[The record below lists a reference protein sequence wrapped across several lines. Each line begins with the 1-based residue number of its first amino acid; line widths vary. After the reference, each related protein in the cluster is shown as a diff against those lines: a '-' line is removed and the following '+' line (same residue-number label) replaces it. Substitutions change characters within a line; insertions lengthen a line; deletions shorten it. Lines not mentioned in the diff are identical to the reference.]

1 MKKINIFCFRFGQVA
16 KNFIKTLNTKNI
28 DITLTATSREN
39 SEKKIYDGI
48 KYDSFQFS
56 ENNFDKNLIKNLE
69 SSDHILV
76 SIAPVNGEDIVVKN
90 FESVFKISKFKWLT
104 YLSAT
109 SVYGDHK
116 GEWVDEKSKTNPT
129 SSTGSQ
135 RLKAEKLW
143 MELAKNQNLPI
154 QIFRLSGIYSHE
166 SNVLKRLKSGD
177 AKIIKKENQFFSR
190 IHVED
195 IAELLFKS
203 LEQFKAKEIYNIS
216 DDRPASSEE
225 VILYGSKLLNIDLPA
240 TIELKSIES
249 EMVKNFYKDS
259 KKVNNKKMKFFFDYK
274 LKYPTYVE
282 GLNNIHNNIV

>member
-1 MKKINIFCFRFGQVA
+1 MEKINIFCFGFGQVA
-16 KNFIKTLNTKNI
+16 KNFIKKINTQNI
-28 DITLTATSREN
+28 KINLSATSRE
-39 SEKKIYDGI
+39 STSKKVFDGI

-56 ENNFDKNLIKNLE
+56 QSSFDKNIIKNLE
-69 SSDHILV
+69 SSNYILV
-76 SIAPVNGEDIVVKN
+76 SIAPDNGEDIVIKKFQNIFEEKN
-90 FESVFKISKFKWLT
+90 IKWLT

-135 RLKAEKLW
+135 RLKAEKSW

-154 QIFRLSGIYSHE
+154 QIFRLSGIYSRE

-195 IAELLFKS
+195 IAEVLFKS
-203 LEQFKAKEIYNIS
+203 LEKFKAKEIYNIS

-225 VILYGSKLLNIDLPA
+225 LILYGSKILNIEPPA
-240 TIELKSIES
+240 IIELKSIES
-249 EMVKNFYKDS
+249 EMVKNFYKES
-259 KKVNNKKMKFFFDYK
+259 KKVSNKKMKNIFNFK
-274 LKYPTYVE
+274 LKFPTYVE
-282 GLNNIHNNIV
+282 GLNDIHNNII

>member
-1 MKKINIFCFRFGQVA
+1 MDKINIFCFGFGQVA
-16 KNFIKTLNTKNI
+16 KNFIKKINTKNI
-28 DITLTATSREN
+28 DIILTVTSRE
-39 SEKKIYDGI
+39 STGKKIFDGI
-48 KYDSFQFS
+48 EYDSFQFS
-56 ENNFDKNLIKNLE
+56 QDLFDKNLIKNLK
-69 SSDHILV
+69 SANYILI
-76 SIAPVNGEDIVVKN
+76 SIAPVGGEDIVIKN
-90 FESVFKISKFKWLT
+90 FQNIFEGKKVKWLT

-116 GEWVDEKSKTNPT
+116 GEWVDEKSKTSPT
-129 SSTGSQ
+129 SSTGTQ
-135 RLKAEKLW
+135 RLKAEQSW
-143 MELAKNQNLPI
+143 MELAENQNLPI

-166 SNVLKRLKSGD
+166 SNILKRLKSGS

-225 VILYGSKLLNIDLPA
+225 VILYGSKLLNIEPPA
-240 TIELKSIES
+240 IVELKSIES

-259 KKVNNKKMKFFFDYK
+259 KKVNNKKMKEFFNYK

-282 GLNNIHNNIV
+282 GLNYIHNNFV

>member
-1 MKKINIFCFRFGQVA
+1 MEKINIFCFGFGQVA
-16 KNFIKTLNTKNI
+16 KNFIKKINTQNI
-28 DITLTATSREN
+28 KINLSATSRE
-39 SEKKIYDGI
+39 STSKKVFDGI

-56 ENNFDKNLIKNLE
+56 QSSFDKNIIKNLE
-69 SSDHILV
+69 SSNYILV
-76 SIAPVNGEDIVVKN
+76 SIAPDNGEDIVIKKFQNIFEEKN
-90 FESVFKISKFKWLT
+90 IKWLT

-135 RLKAEKLW
+135 RLKAEKSW

-154 QIFRLSGIYSHE
+154 QIFRLSGIYSRE

-195 IAELLFKS
+195 IAEVLFKS
-203 LEQFKAKEIYNIS
+203 LEKFKAKEIYNIS

-225 VILYGSKLLNIDLPA
+225 LILYGSKLLNIEPPA
-240 TIELKSIES
+240 IIELKSIES

-259 KKVNNKKMKFFFDYK
+259 KKVNNKKMKDIFNFK
-274 LKYPTYVE
+274 LKFPTYVE
-282 GLNNIHNNIV
+282 GLNDIHNNII

>member
-1 MKKINIFCFRFGQVA
+1 MKKINIFCFGFGQVA
-16 KNFIKTLNTKNI
+16 KNFIKKINTQNI
-28 DITLTATSREN
+28 KINLSVTSRKN
-39 SEKKIYDGI
+39 TSKKVFDGI
-48 KYDSFQFS
+48 EYDCFQFS
-56 ENNFDKNLIKNLE
+56 QDSFDKNLIKNLE
-69 SSDHILV
+69 SSNYILV
-76 SIAPVNGEDIVVKN
+76 SIAPVNSEDIVIKKFQN
-90 FESVFKISKFKWLT
+90 IFKAKKIKWLT

-116 GEWVDEKSKTNPT
+116 GEWVDEKSKTSPT

-143 MELAKNQNLPI
+143 IELAKNQNLPM

-166 SNVLKRLKSGD
+166 SNVLKRLQSGD

-195 IAELLFKS
+195 IAEVLFKS
-203 LEQFKAKEIYNIS
+203 LKQFKAKEIYNIS

-225 VILYGSKLLNIDLPA
+225 LILYGSKLLNIEPPA
-240 TIELKSIES
+240 IIELKSIES

-259 KKVNNKKMKFFFDYK
+259 KKVNNKKMKDIFNFK
-274 LKYPTYVE
+274 LKFPTYVE
-282 GLNNIHNNIV
+282 GLNDIHNNII

>member
-1 MKKINIFCFRFGQVA
+1 MRKINIFCFGFGQVA
-16 KNFIKTLNTKNI
+16 KNFIKTLNAKNI
-28 DITLTATSREN
+28 DITLTVTSREN
-39 SEKKIYDGI
+39 SGKKIYDGI

-56 ENNFDKNLIKNLE
+56 ENNFDKNLIKSLE

-90 FESVFKISKFKWLT
+90 FENIFKVSKFKWLT

-135 RLKAEKLW
+135 RLKAERSW

-166 SNVLKRLKSGD
+166 SNVLKRLKSGE

-203 LEQFKAKEIYNIS
+203 LDQFKAKEIYNVS

-225 VILYGSKLLNIDLPA
+225 VILYGSRLLNMEPPA

-259 KKVNNKKMKFFFDYK
+259 KKVNNKKMKKIFDYK

-282 GLNNIHNNIV
+282 GLKNIHNNIV

>member
-1 MKKINIFCFRFGQVA
+1 MEKINIFCFGFGQVA
-16 KNFIKTLNTKNI
+16 KNFIKKLNTKSIKIN
-28 DITLTATSREN
+28 LTVTSREN
-39 SEKKIYDGI
+39 SSKKVFDGI
-48 KYDSFQFS
+48 KYNSFQFS
-56 ENNFDKNLIKNLE
+56 EDSFDKNLIKNLE
-69 SSDHILV
+69 SSNYILV
-76 SIAPVNGEDIVVKN
+76 SIAPVNGEDIVIKN
-90 FESVFKISKFKWLT
+90 FQNIFKLKNFKWLT

-129 SSTGSQ
+129 SSTGLQ

-143 MELAKNQNLPI
+143 IELARNQNLPI

-195 IAELLFKS
+195 IAEVLFKS

-216 DDRPASSEE
+216 DDRPTSSEE
-225 VILYGSKLLNIDLPA
+225 LILYGSKLLNIEPPA
-240 TIELKSIES
+240 IIELKSIES

-259 KKVNNKKMKFFFDYK
+259 KKVNNKKMKDIFNFK
-274 LKYPTYVE
+274 LKFPTYVE
-282 GLNNIHNNIV
+282 GLNDIHNNII